1 MLQIKK
7 QGKSTKDQIHEEEI
21 GNLPEIEFRVVIV
34 KMIQGFGNSMEAWTE
49 K

>member
-7 QGKSTKDQIHEEEI
+7 QGKSTKDQINEEEI

>member
-7 QGKSTKDQIHEEEI
+7 QGKNAKDQINEEEI
-21 GNLPEIEFRVVIV
+21 GNLPEIEFRVVLV
-34 KMIQGFGNSMEAWTE
+34 KMTQDFGNRMEAWTE